1 MFKFFIARRYL
12 KSKHKINLISIIS
25 ILSTIGIAIGVAALV
40 IVISVFN
47 GFGSLVTSILVN
59 FDPHVKITA
68 TSSESYQ
75 QLDSVRS
82 ILGDM
87 DEVKSSQPYAE
98 GKSIL
103 VHNSAYEILD
113 LKGVPLQKTSDD
125 WGIKNSIV
133 SGKFYREGTNIDQ
146 IILGMPIALKLS
158 CRVGDTLTVS
168 SASAIEQAATSLMM
182 PRTYRFLVAGIY
194 ETNNKNYDNKFV
206 YTSLNSAQSV
216 LGLQNKVTGFD
227 LRLHDIDNSE
237 KVQSNL
243 ENELDAEFFAVDTWY
258 DLHKDLYDVM
268 LLERW
273 AAFILLALII
283 SVATF
288 NILGSLTMSVIE
300 KKKDI
305 GVLRAMGVSNRSI
318 LRIFMYEGI
327 LIGVIGTISGLI
339 LGLLI
344 CYLQIEFNF
353 YPLDATKYIINAMP
367 VKVKFTD
374 ILAITGIS
382 LLLSYLASLYP
393 AKRAVK
399 LPVIDAIKW
408 E

>member
-1 MFKFFIARRYL
+1 MFEFFIARRYL

-25 ILSTIGIAIGVAALV
+25 TLSTIGIAIGVAALV

-47 GFGSLVTSILVN
+47 GFGSLVTSILIN
-59 FDPHVKITA
+59 FDPHVKVTA
-68 TSSESYQ
+68 TSQQAYQ

-87 DEVKSSQPYAE
+87 NEVKSFQPYAE

-113 LKGVPLQKTSDD
+113 LKGVPLQRTSDD

-133 SGKFYREGTNIDQ
+133 SGKFYREDSSIDQ

-158 CRVGDTLTVS
+158 CRVGDTLTVT
-168 SASAIEQAATSLMM
+168 SASSIEQAAVSLMM
-182 PRTYRFLVAGIY
+182 PRTYRFLVTGIF
-194 ETNNKNYDNKFV
+194 ETNNKNYDNKIV
-206 YTSLNSAQSV
+206 YTSLASAQNV
-216 LGLQNKVTGFD
+216 LGLENRVTGFEI
-227 LRLHDIDNSE
+227 RLHDIENSDQV
-237 KVQSNL
+237 KSNL
-243 ENELDAEFFAVDTWY
+243 REEIDRELFAVDTWY

-268 LLERW
+268 LIERW

-305 GVLRAMGVSNRSI
+305 GVLRAMGVSSRSI

-327 LIGVIGTISGLI
+327 LIGVIGTISGLA

-374 ILAITGIS
+374 LLAITGIS

-399 LPVIDAIKW
+399 LQVIDAIKW